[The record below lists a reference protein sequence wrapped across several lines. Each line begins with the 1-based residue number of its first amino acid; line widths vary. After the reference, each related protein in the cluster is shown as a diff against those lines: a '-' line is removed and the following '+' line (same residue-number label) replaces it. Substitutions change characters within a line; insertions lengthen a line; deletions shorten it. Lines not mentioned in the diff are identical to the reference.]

1 MSVRF
6 PVHSL
11 SRAAALLALYG
22 LPSVAW
28 AAPYSAAGGTV
39 SFDYRVTFVGVH
51 GTSGDLSA
59 EVDYAPGGLP
69 SASGTVSIRAASLK
83 TGNGLQEDHMRGA
96 MGADKFPN
104 IVFALT
110 GVNSDT
116 MLAEGQTLATTGNG
130 KLTLKGVS
138 RVLSVPLKLTMN
150 AGKIPVATQFK
161 FNPYDYGVSYFG
173 GADSIAINVGFVLSP
188 R

>member
-1 MSVRF
+1 MSVCF
-6 PVHSL
+6 HVHSL
-11 SRAAALLALYG
+11 SRPAVLLALSG
-22 LPSVAW
+22 LLGSAW
-28 AAPYSAAGGTV
+28 AVQYSAAGGTV

-59 EVDYAPGGLP
+59 EVDYAPGDLP

-96 MGADKFPN
+96 LGADKFPN

-116 MLAEGQTLATTGNG
+116 MLVEGQTLATTGSG

-138 RVLSVPLKLTMN
+138 RPLNVPLKLTMN
-150 AGKIPVATQFK
+150 AGKVTVATQFK

-173 GADSIAINVGFVLSP
+173 GADNIAINVGFVLAP